1 MIIQHSEYRKNK
13 KKTVAF
19 FLPLKQLLDFSYCHS
34 ALLAKPNTIRY
45 EYAVIT
51 CKLFPHNCPKAAVSA
66 FLSLIPSTSLQA
78 WHNSSE

>member
-1 MIIQHSEYRKNK
+1 MIIQHSYCRK
-13 KKTVAF
+13 KKTLAL
-19 FLPLKQLLDFSYCHS
+19 LPLKQLLDFSYCHS